1 MNNVKKA
8 SFNYMLKSKGNIIT
22 ILTMLVL
29 YILVCVGIYAGVFK
43 TKSEQE
49 MALIMYILILGITLL
64 IANSLVLDLTVKDK
78 LSNRIE
84 FFLAAN
90 IKIKDLILAYSEQML
105 KMASFVPFMVFMTFY
120 YFIDFEYS
128 FMQIVILYM
137 TTVALSYSEVLFL
150 NTYTFYAQ
158 KNKLFKNIIIFGTFL
173 IIYLSGMF
181 SKELIALVEKF
192 GLDILYVIIGF
203 NLILSSVLYLVSRKK
218 IKELNNELLIKQRGR
233 WE

>member
-105 KMASFVPFMVFMTFY
+105 KMASFVPFMVFMSFY

-158 KNKLFKNIIIFGTFL
+158 KNKLFKNVIIFGTFL

-181 SKELIALVEKF
+181 SKELIALVEQF
-192 GLDILYVIIGF
+192 GLDIIYVIIGF

-218 IKELNNELLIKQRGR
+218 IKDLNNELLIKQRGQ

>member
-1 MNNVKKA
+1 MNNIKKA

-22 ILTMLVL
+22 ILAMFVL
-29 YILVCVGIYAGVFK
+29 YILLCFGIYVGAFK
-43 TKSEQE
+43 MKSQQE
-49 MALIMYILILGITLL
+49 LVLIMYILVLGMTLL

-84 FFLAAN
+84 FFLAGN
-90 IKIKDLILAYSEQML
+90 IKIRDIILAYSEQML

-120 YFIDFEYS
+120 YLMDFGYS
-128 FMQIVILYM
+128 FLQMIILYM

-181 SKELIALVEKF
+181 SKELIVLVEKF
-192 GLDILYVIIGF
+192 GLDIIYVIIGF
-203 NLILSSVLYLVSRKK
+203 NLILGLVLFLVSRKK
-218 IKELNNELLIKQRGR
+218 IGVLNNELLIKQRGQ

>member
-181 SKELIALVEKF
+181 SKELIALVGKF
-192 GLDILYVIIGF
+192 GLDIIYVIIGF

-218 IKELNNELLIKQRGR
+218 IKDLNNELLIKQRGQ

>member
-158 KNKLFKNIIIFGTFL
+158 KNKLFKNVIIFGTFL

-181 SKELIALVEKF
+181 SKELIALVEQF
-192 GLDILYVIIGF
+192 GLDIIYVIIGF

-218 IKELNNELLIKQRGR
+218 IKELNNELLIKQRGQ

>member
-29 YILVCVGIYAGVFK
+29 YVLVCVGIYAGVFK

-158 KNKLFKNIIIFGTFL
+158 KNKLFKNVIIFGTFL

-181 SKELIALVEKF
+181 SKELIALVEQF
-192 GLDILYVIIGF
+192 GLDIIYVIIGF

-218 IKELNNELLIKQRGR
+218 IKDLNNELLIKQRGQ

>member
-105 KMASFVPFMVFMTFY
+105 KMASVVPFMVFMTFY

>member
-158 KNKLFKNIIIFGTFL
+158 KNKLFKNVIIFGTFL

-181 SKELIALVEKF
+181 SKELIALVEQF
-192 GLDILYVIIGF
+192 GLDIIYVIIGF

-218 IKELNNELLIKQRGR
+218 IKDLNNELLIKQRGQ

>member
-1 MNNVKKA
+1 
-8 SFNYMLKSKGNIIT
+8 
-22 ILTMLVL
+22 
-29 YILVCVGIYAGVFK
+29 
-43 TKSEQE
+43 
-49 MALIMYILILGITLL
+49 
-64 IANSLVLDLTVKDK
+64 
-78 LSNRIE
+78 
-84 FFLAAN
+84 
-90 IKIKDLILAYSEQML
+90 
-105 KMASFVPFMVFMTFY
+105 
-120 YFIDFEYS
+120 
-128 FMQIVILYM
+128 MQIVILYM

>member
-158 KNKLFKNIIIFGTFL
+158 KNKLFKNVIIFGTFL

>member
-29 YILVCVGIYAGVFK
+29 YVLVCVGIYAGIFK
-43 TKSEQE
+43 AKSEQE

-105 KMASFVPFMVFMTFY
+105 KMASVVPFMVFMTFY